1 MSNGIVHLGSSEIV
15 AGRPF
20 TNPEGSAF
28 DLTVLQYMVE
38 TVCRILREP
47 QVIPNQPRPFV
58 LCLNEVGGRS
68 HRIALSRPEALLK
81 LDDLT
86 VVGFCGQRRRGV
98 DREPLDAVDEE
109 LIAEFPQHDA
119 LLSYSTLQLESGDSC
134 NLVLFSQ
141 PQGIS
146 HWASSDRHALAV
158 HMAPRCY
165 TVIRLHNAI
174 LPGGIR
180 PENKLVLIRTKYFD
194 FQEEPLWQAVRD
206 F

>member
-1 MSNGIVHLGSSEIV
+1 MSDGLVQLGFSDIV

-38 TVCRILREP
+38 TVCRILKEP
-47 QVIPNQPRPFV
+47 RAILNQPRPVV
-58 LCLNEVGGRS
+58 LYLNEVGGRS
-68 HRIALSRPEALLK
+68 HRIALSRPEALLNCN
-81 LDDLT
+81 DLT
-86 VVGFCGQRRRGV
+86 VVGFCGQRRHGV
-98 DREPLDAVDEE
+98 DRGPLDAVDEE
-109 LIAEFPQHDA
+109 LIAEFPQHDE

-141 PQGIS
+141 PQGIL
-146 HWASSDRHALAV
+146 HWASSDRHALAAR
-158 HMAPRCY
+158 MAPRYY
-165 TVIRLHNAI
+165 TVIRLHTAI
-174 LPGGIR
+174 LPGGIMAN
-180 PENKLVLIRTKYFD
+180 NKLALIRTKYYD

>member
-1 MSNGIVHLGSSEIV
+1 MGSSDIV

-38 TVCRILREP
+38 TLCRILLEP
-47 QVIPNQPRPFV
+47 QAILNQPRPVV
-58 LCLNEVGGRS
+58 LYLNEIGGRC
-68 HRIALSRPEALLK
+68 HRIALSRPEALLQPG
-81 LDDLT
+81 DLT

-98 DREPLDAVDEE
+98 DWGPLDAVDEE
-109 LIAEFPQHDA
+109 LIAEFPQHEE
-119 LLSYSTLQLESGDSC
+119 LLSYSTLQLESDDSC

-141 PQGIS
+141 PQGVL
-146 HWASSDRHALAV
+146 HWASSDKHTLAV
-158 HMAPRCY
+158 SMSPKY
-165 TVIRLHNAI
+165 YSVIRLHNAI
-174 LPGGIR
+174 LPGGVMAD
-180 PENKLVLIRTKYFD
+180 NQLALIRTKYYD